1 MAEWKDVV
9 NGLPPIA
16 FEVAREVREL
26 AAIVAGVKE
35 DGGDDF
41 A

>member
-1 MAEWKDVV
+1 MAEWKEVV

-26 AAIVAGVKE
+26 TAVVAGV
-35 DGGDDF
+35 GGDDGDEF